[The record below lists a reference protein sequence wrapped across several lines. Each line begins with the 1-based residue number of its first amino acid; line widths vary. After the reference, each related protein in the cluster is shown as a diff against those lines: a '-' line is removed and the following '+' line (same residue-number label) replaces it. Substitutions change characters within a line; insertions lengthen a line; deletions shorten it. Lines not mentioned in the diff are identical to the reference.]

1 MLIMSNTNTDILQS
15 FQLVYHDTG
24 SSFLLIFNSIP
35 SIINYQTFMTFKVA
49 FISCL
54 LRLNCHNSCKLYF

>member
-15 FQLVYHDTG
+15 FQLVHNDTG

-54 LRLNCHNSCKLYF
+54 L